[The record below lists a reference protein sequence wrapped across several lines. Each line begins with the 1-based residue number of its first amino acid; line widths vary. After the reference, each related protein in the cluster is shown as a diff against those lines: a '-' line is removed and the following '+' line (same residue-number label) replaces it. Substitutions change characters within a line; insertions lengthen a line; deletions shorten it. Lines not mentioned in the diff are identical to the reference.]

1 MSLSLPVF
9 SFDSSHIQLLT
20 ESDTTY
26 FPEQS
31 ISEFLSNSPI
41 INTLVDFVVN
51 SPKLQRKSPYFSNS
65 PTQTLTPILQR
76 KSPCFTPILKR
87 ALRDAV
93 AETAENF
100 MDLGIRRNAVDYTN
114 DPMMIKIIQKTTEGI
129 RRNAVDYTNDEF
141 MLQIIQ
147 KATEEVRRGCRRN
160 AVDATHNQEL
170 LETIKEAVKESMQQI
185 LYSEI

>member
-87 ALRDAV
+87 AVRDAV

-114 DPMMIKIIQKTTEGI
+114 DPMMIKIIQKT
-129 RRNAVDYTNDEF
+129 
-141 MLQIIQ
+141 
-147 KATEEVRRGCRRN
+147 TEEVRRGCRRN